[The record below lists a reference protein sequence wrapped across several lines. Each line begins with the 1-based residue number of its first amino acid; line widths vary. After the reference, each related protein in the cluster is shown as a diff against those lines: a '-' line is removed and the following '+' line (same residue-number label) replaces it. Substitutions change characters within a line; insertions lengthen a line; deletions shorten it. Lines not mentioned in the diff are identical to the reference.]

1 MAGGGTVTNS
11 RTTDNSLFNN
21 YDFRKIF
28 VYGNRYE
35 QLTFKNNTGAAA
47 TFDAGLLLAKD
58 NSDNTLV
65 PLDVSTTTNASN
77 IPIGILAQDLN
88 TSIANGGTQT
98 NVVFCHTG
106 DVARDKIIFQDS
118 ANDDF
123 DSVVAQ
129 ANGRTIEDLLLV
141 LGIKAVASTDLTDF
155 DNS

>member
-1 MAGGGTVTNS
+1 MSTGGTVTTS
-11 RTTDNSLFNN
+11 RTTANSLFNN

-35 QLTFKNNTGAAA
+35 RLTFKNNTGAAA
-47 TFDAGLLLAKD
+47 TFSAGLLLAKD
-58 NSDNTLV
+58 NSDNTIV
-65 PLDVSTTTNASN
+65 PLDASTTTNASN
-77 IPIGILAQDLN
+77 IPIGILGQDLS
-88 TSIANGGTQT
+88 TELASAATQT

-123 DSVVAQ
+123 DTVITQ
-129 ANGRTIEDLLLV
+129 ASGRTIEDLLLL